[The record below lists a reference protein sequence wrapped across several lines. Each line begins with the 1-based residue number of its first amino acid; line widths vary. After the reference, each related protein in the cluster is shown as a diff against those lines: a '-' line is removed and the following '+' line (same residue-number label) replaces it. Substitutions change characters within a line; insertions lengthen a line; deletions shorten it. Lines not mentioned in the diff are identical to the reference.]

1 VYFNIHTTVTNY
13 RKFAPSW
20 KLPPPW
26 KPPPP
31 PPPPPT
37 WEVHKLKRVNKK
49 GGGVGI
55 YVTKETNDIQFA
67 KFFIEDAIIE
77 SIFIEINMLGSK
89 NIIIG
94 TIIQTAKQQ
103 I

>member
-1 VYFNIHTTVTNY
+1 VYFNIHTTVTNH

-20 KLPPPW
+20 KLPPP
-26 KPPPP
+26 P
-31 PPPPPT
+31 
-37 WEVHKLKRVNKK
+37 LGRYISSNRVNKK

-89 NIIIG
+89 NIL
-94 TIIQTAKQQ
+94 
-103 I
+103 